1 MSSTLILGPAEGGRS
16 HHALSLLSR
25 EPEVTWVCPPAASAA
40 LPDTPDAPDSAHPA
54 TTPVRAPS
62 SWTRVETTDL
72 ARALIQSR
80 HPVLIDDLES
90 WVGAVLDVTDGW
102 EDPDGSTA
110 LVHDMVDQLQVALM
124 AVPVDVV
131 VLGRDPGL
139 IASASSPGEQLL
151 HDVLGAV
158 VRRVGAT
165 CTSVDLVVAGR
176 LLDLGS
182 SLRVQGAALR

>member
-1 MSSTLILGPAEGGRS
+1 MSSTLVLGPAAGGRS
-16 HHALSLLSR
+16 HHALSLLSGT
-25 EPEVTWVCPPAASAA
+25 PQVTWVCPPEPAGQAGVE
-40 LPDTPDAPDSAHPA
+40 PAPEVAQPL
-54 TTPVRAPS
+54 TTNVPAPS
-62 SWTRVETTDL
+62 TWIRVETTDL

-80 HPVLIDDLES
+80 HPVLIDDLET
-90 WVGAVLDVTDGW
+90 WVGAVLDSTQGW
-102 EDPDGSTA
+102 EDPETATA
-110 LVHDMVDQLQVALM
+110 LVHDLVDQFQVALM

-139 IASASSPGEQLL
+139 LAAATAPGEQLL
-151 HDVLGAV
+151 HDLLGAV

-165 CTSVDLVVAGR
+165 CSRVELVVAGR

>member
-1 MSSTLILGPAEGGRS
+1 MSSTLILGPAAGGRS

-25 EPEVTWVCPPAASAA
+25 SPEVTWVRPPSAAGAGGASAPRVA
-40 LPDTPDAPDSAHPA
+40 QPA
-54 TTPVRAPS
+54 TTPVPGPPT
-62 SWTRVETTDL
+62 WTRTETTDL

-80 HPVLIDDLES
+80 HPVLIDDLET
-90 WVGAVLDVTDGW
+90 WVGAVLEATDGW
-102 EDPDGSTA
+102 EDPETATA
-110 LVHDMVDQLQVALM
+110 LVHDMIDQLQVALM

-131 VLGRDPGL
+131 VLGRDPGVL
-139 IASASSPGEQLL
+139 AAATAPGEHLVHDLL
-151 HDVLGAV
+151 GTV

-165 CTSVDLVVAGR
+165 CTQVDLVVAGR